1 MKASNALIALVLALL
16 TGIGCAFLTNRSG
29 SGGGGGGGGANAD
42 ADKEYHRKLDLY
54 GVGQPCPA
62 GGAKLWGRATRDDY
76 GIVGMV
82 DSTSSGQYEQTLW
95 IGRSGEHAAALT
107 CSGGSV
113 VSKVL
118 CGEMRCIPC
127 AQTRECP
134 APQRCHY
141 GRCQ

>member
-1 MKASNALIALVLALL
+1 MKTSNALIAFALALL
-16 TGIGCAFLTNRSG
+16 TGVGCAFLTNRSG
-29 SGGGGGGGGANAD
+29 SGGGGASAD

-54 GVGQPCPA
+54 GVGEPCPQ

-82 DSTSSGQYEQTLW
+82 DTTSGGKYEQTLW

-107 CSGGSV
+107 CSGGTV

-118 CGEMRCIPC
+118 CGQMRCIPC

-134 APQRCHY
+134 APQTCHY

>member
-1 MKASNALIALVLALL
+1 MRASNLLIAVAMLSAAV
-16 TGIGCAFLTNRSG
+16 GCAFLANRSNSGAG
-29 SGGGGGGGGANAD
+29 SVD

-54 GVGQPCPA
+54 AVGEPCPK
-62 GGAKLWGRATRDDY
+62 GGAKLWGRATGDDY
-76 GIVGMV
+76 GVVGMV

-107 CSGGSV
+107 CSGGNV

-118 CGEMRCIPC
+118 CGDTRCIPC
-127 AQTRECP
+127 METRECP
-134 APQRCHY
+134 IPQRCHY

>member
-1 MKASNALIALVLALL
+1 LFAAFVLMSAAV
-16 TGIGCAFLTNRSG
+16 GCAFLTNRSN
-29 SGGGGGGGGANAD
+29 SGAGNAD

-54 GVGQPCPA
+54 GVGQPCPK
-62 GGAKLWGRATRDDY
+62 GGAKLWGRATANDY

-107 CSGGSV
+107 CSGGNV

-118 CGEMRCIPC
+118 CGETRCIPC
-127 AQTRECP
+127 MQTRECP
-134 APQRCHY
+134 IPQQCHY

>member
-1 MKASNALIALVLALL
+1 MKASTLLIASTLLSAVVGCAVL
-16 TGIGCAFLTNRSG
+16 TGRSNKPAA
-29 SGGGGGGGGANAD
+29 GGGD
-42 ADKEYHRKLDLY
+42 ADKEYMRKLDLY
-54 GVGQPCPA
+54 AVGQPCPQ
-62 GGAKLWGRATRDDY
+62 GGAKLWGRATPNDY

-107 CSGGSV
+107 CSGGEV

-118 CGEMRCIPC
+118 CGETRCIPC
-127 AQTRECP
+127 MQARECP
-134 APQRCHY
+134 LPQRCHY

>member
-1 MKASNALIALVLALL
+1 MFRPSNLLIAVAILSAAVGCALL
-16 TGIGCAFLTNRSG
+16 TGRSN
-29 SGGGGGGGGANAD
+29 SGGGGAD

-54 GVGQPCPA
+54 GVGQPCPE
-62 GGAKLWGRATRDDY
+62 GGAKLWGRATANDY

-95 IGRSGEHAAALT
+95 IGRTGEHAAALT
-107 CSGGSV
+107 CSGGAV

-118 CGEMRCIPC
+118 CGEMLCVPC
-127 AQTRECP
+127 MQTRDCP
-134 APQRCHY
+134 FPQRCHW